1 MKAKCRTW
9 ARLIAGVMAS
19 VLLPTAADNLTWT
32 ETGASTWENGNW
44 QTDGGA
50 TAPWTDG
57 AQATIT
63 SNGTATVSIGDSV
76 YATGL
81 VLGDYTR
88 TITVQGGTL
97 NLANGARIEKFGD
110 YGAVV
115 SSAVPIMQQDIPN
128 ASDARFATCVSGTRA
143 WTEGVYGGLPAKNEG
158 GTYDKY
164 TGTNVVY
171 WRNRKLS
178 DISGFISADF
188 RRVSGATC
196 LGARPYHYQNDGST
210 ASVQFQ
216 YRYSATA
223 NYGSRIIFTQ
233 QGDDILARI
242 DFWRTRDIPD
252 GADFTSQGS
261 GGAQTI
267 WDERTGV
274 GAWTVCNIIAD
285 EKIRDLTV
293 VSSDGADDPAFANPD
308 FLPSSSAGAH
318 SGAWTLLWKN
328 RNLEDIEF
336 KRAFGRNAS
345 GSVQKWA
352 LPYNRKIEPDGQT
365 TSVQFRY
372 YYNTSGGVL
381 CWKVYFKQEGNDIH
395 AQIWRVGARTLD
407 INRDWDDPDIGFPGA
422 MARVYDGNLT
432 TDGWGLKDIK
442 ATRKTVAPLELT
454 SLNELPENLVVSNG
468 ELKVSSGADI
478 AFNGGTYSGDGT
490 LHLVGGTFTQGVAAS
505 NAITGKLIFDGTKCL
520 ISGATGNKVC
530 GSGAEIEL
538 VNGGELK
545 TTSTATAGTIN
556 NLGPADTKL
565 FVGPGCKFSENNVNF
580 NLNTVDV
587 TVDGGICEVN
597 NASTYIHKLTVRNGA
612 QVTENGRVGSYRFG
626 RNSYTPRITC
636 DGTNEVTIAAHLRL
650 YKNENGSWNPN
661 AQYLTVTTLAD
672 LRLTGGFMMS
682 IQPEAYYNG
691 MRIRKT
697 GPAKLIFDYSQND
710 FPTDEIHAYTIEQCV
725 DEGTLELAKSAAFVD
740 TEPVSLYGTSALQ
753 VDAGTTN
760 AGALLTVGGTNVI
773 GFAESSALSFTNLT
787 IAADCQL
794 SVTGEVSST
803 SFRIGTTRCL
813 SHEQLSKIRIN
824 DMQPS
829 QTADGYLI
837 VGGLTI
843 YIR

>member
-1 MKAKCRTW
+1 MKAKWSSKAWT
-9 ARLIAGVMAS
+9 RLVAGVMAS
-19 VLLPTAADNLTWT
+19 ALMPAAADNLTWT
-32 ETGASTWENGNW
+32 ETGASTWETGNW

-63 SNGTATVSIGDSV
+63 SNGTATASIGDSV

-115 SSAVPIMQQDIPN
+115 SSSVPILRQDVPN
-128 ASDARFATCVSGTRA
+128 AGDPRFATCVSGERA
-143 WTEGVYGGLPAKNEG
+143 WTEGTYGGLPPKNEG
-158 GTYDKY
+158 GTYDVY

-178 DISGFISADF
+178 DICGFASADF
-188 RRVSGATC
+188 RRISGAKC
-196 LGARPYHYQNDGST
+196 LGAKPYHYQNDGST

-216 YRYSATA
+216 YRYSATD
-223 NYGSRIIFTQ
+223 NYGARVIFTQ

-242 DFWRTRDIPD
+242 DFWRSRNIPD
-252 GADFTSQGS
+252 GADFTTQGS
-261 GGAQTI
+261 GGAQKI
-267 WDERTGV
+267 WDERTGT
-274 GAWTVCNIIAD
+274 GAWTVYNIIAE
-285 EKIRDLTV
+285 EKVKDVTV

-308 FLPSSSAGAH
+308 LFQTASEGAYSS
-318 SGAWTLLWKN
+318 TEKLLWKN

-336 KRAFGRNAS
+336 KCAFGRNAS

-352 LPYNRKIEPDGQT
+352 LPYNRKIEADGK

-372 YYNTSGGVL
+372 YHNTSGGVL
-381 CWKVYFKQEGNDIH
+381 CWKVLFRQQGSDIY

-407 INRDWDDPDIGFPGA
+407 INRDWDDPNIGFPGA
-422 MARVYDGNLT
+422 MAMVYDGNLT
-432 TDGWGLKDIK
+432 TTGWGLCDIK
-442 ATRKTVAPLELT
+442 ATRKTVAPLEFT
-454 SLNELPENLVVSNG
+454 NMNELPENLVVSNG

-478 AFNGGTYSGDGT
+478 AFKAGTYDGDGT
-490 LHLVGGTFTQGVAAS
+490 LHLVGGTFTQTATAS
-505 NAITGKLIFDGTKCL
+505 NAISGKLIFDGTKCL
-520 ISGATGNKVC
+520 VSGVTGNKVC
-530 GSGAEIEL
+530 GSGAEIQL
-538 VNGGELK
+538 INGGELV
-545 TTSTATAGTIN
+545 TTNASTSGFGTSDVKMYI
-556 NLGPADTKL
+556 
-565 FVGPGCKFSENNVNF
+565 GPGSRFSENGNNF
-580 NLNTVDV
+580 NLNSVAL
-587 TVDGGICEVN
+587 TVDGGTCEMN
-597 NASTYIHKLTVRNGA
+597 NAVTYIEDMTVRNGA
-612 QVTENGRVGSYRFG
+612 QITERGKVGSFWFG
-626 RNSYTPRITC
+626 RLSHKPKLTC
-636 DGTNEVTIAAHLRL
+636 DGTNEVTIASRLRL
-650 YKNENGSWNPN
+650 YKDQNGSWNPN
-661 AQYLTVTTLAD
+661 VQYLTVNTLAD

-682 IQPEAYYNG
+682 SQTQAYYNG

-697 GPAKLIFDYSQND
+697 GPAKLIFDYSQDD
-710 FPTDEIHAYTIEQCV
+710 FPADELHVYTLEQCV

-824 DMQPS
+824 DRRPS
-829 QTADGYLI
+829 QNSSGYLV